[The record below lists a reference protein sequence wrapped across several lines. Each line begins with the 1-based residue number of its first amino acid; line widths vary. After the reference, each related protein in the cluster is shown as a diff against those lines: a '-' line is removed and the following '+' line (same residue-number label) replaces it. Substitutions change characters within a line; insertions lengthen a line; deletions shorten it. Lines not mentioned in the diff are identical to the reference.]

1 MNNIEESNKGKN
13 TWKIQYN
20 DDYKIEKREVIYYGY
35 YDDALKIYNPFN
47 IKNIKITPISNIKNI
62 NYYNNYKNIDE
73 NSTNDDNT
81 NKEFNINNSK
91 DSLKKTLSVI
101 YSLHYE
107 LINNIKKDIDQA
119 IKNGNHNIVKILS
132 INYTKEDVN
141 KICYFLTNLDYTV
154 KYIDEDR
161 ILKVSW

>member
-1 MNNIEESNKGKN
+1 MNTEQKSNNGKN

-20 DDYKIEKREVIYYGY
+20 DDYKIEKKEIIYYGY
-35 YDDALKIYNPFN
+35 YEDALKNYNPFN
-47 IKNIKITPISNIKNI
+47 INNIKITPVSNIKNI
-62 NYYNNYKNIDE
+62 NYYNNYKNINE
-73 NSTNDDNT
+73 DNNNIL

-91 DSLKKTLSVI
+91 DSLKRTLSVI
-101 YSLHYE
+101 YTLHNE
-107 LINNIKKDIDQA
+107 LIDNIKKDIDQA
-119 IKNGNHNIVKILS
+119 IHNGNHNIVKILS
-132 INYTKEDVN
+132 INYTKEDIN